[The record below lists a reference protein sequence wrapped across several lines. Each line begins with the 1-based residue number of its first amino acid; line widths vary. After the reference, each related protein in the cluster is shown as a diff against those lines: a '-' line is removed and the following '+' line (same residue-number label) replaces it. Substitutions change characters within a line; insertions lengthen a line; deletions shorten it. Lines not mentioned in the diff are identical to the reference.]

1 LAFIIRIYQDARSSE
16 CQTYLRNV
24 KLETPTNL
32 HENIILG
39 NEFLI
44 GEIKVKK

>member
-1 LAFIIRIYQDARSSE
+1 LAFIIRIYQDAQSSE
-16 CQTYLRNV
+16 CQTCSTNV

-32 HENIILG
+32 DENIILG
-39 NEFLI
+39 NEFLL